1 MLIERRLEMV
11 EPAIIGEL
19 LQPGGLRALERM
31 GLVGCATDAAV
42 DSVTVE
48 GWVARAQRL
57 RQVCYRHAPSLLS
70 LPATSA

>member
-1 MLIERRLEMV
+1 MV

-31 GLVGCATDAAV
+31 GLAETATDVAV

-48 GWVARAQRL
+48 G
-57 RQVCYRHAPSLLS
+57 
-70 LPATSA
+70 